1 MRYHSNL
8 LSKAFITIGI
18 TLLTTF
24 PLYAQEITQRE
35 SKAIVQVDK
44 MASSI
49 NNKVQPIRTDSP
61 RKTLE
66 TFKRLRNEY
75 ETSVNDYLRN
85 PTRTKSNQAALI
97 LDQFVALIDLSLVP
111 RASREEVGKQ
121 TVGYILDILGRI
133 EEPDLQSVPSA
144 ESLQDEK
151 GTVSW
156 RIPNTPIRI
165 DRIDEGAR
173 DGEYLFSKRTVRI
186 VPRFYQQIKNIPLRS
201 NLGITSWSRTFP
213 QLTGPLIPWSLV
225 AALPDRLKETWLGT
239 PIWKILSVIL
249 ITLVA
254 VIVLGFWFRLVERT
268 KPEGG
273 IREQLWYLL
282 MPCTV
287 IAVMIALNSF
297 FAYELNISGGFSRI
311 IDFSKIL
318 LQYFAFA
325 WIFWLLVHIVFEW
338 IILSPRIND
347 QSIDAKFLRLIADI
361 IGAVGIIMIFAIGGQ
376 ELGLPVL
383 SLLTGLGIG
392 GLAVALAIRP
402 TLENLIGGFVLY
414 LDRPIQ
420 VGDFCSFGGQKG
432 TVESIGIRSTQIRAG
447 DRTQISIPNAK
458 FADMDIVNWSR
469 RDQIRIQET
478 IGIRYETKPDQL
490 RYLLVEL
497 RKMLHAHPRVDSDTV
512 RVRFAGYGDSAL
524 QIDIRV
530 YARTTKFNEFVAIR
544 EDVFMRI
551 YEVVEKAGTGFAF
564 PSSTVYLGRDEGL
577 DKKLA
582 EEVIDKVEQWRR
594 SSELPFP
601 RLPTEYLEKIEDTL
615 DYPPTG
621 SPDAQLDIFQESLH
635 IDNLEVDP
643 DSSNNVKVQK

>member
-1 MRYHSNL
+1 MRNQSNL
-8 LSKAFITIGI
+8 LPKAFITIGI
-18 TLLTTF
+18 TLLAVF
-24 PLYAQEITQRE
+24 PIYPQEITQRE
-35 SKAIVQVDK
+35 SSAIVQADQ
-44 MASSI
+44 MASKI
-49 NNKVQPIRTDSP
+49 KNEVQPIRTDSP

-75 ETSVNDYLRN
+75 ETSINNYLRS

-97 LDQFVALIDLSLVP
+97 LDQFVALIDLSSVP

-133 EEPDLQSVPSA
+133 EEPDLQAAPNA

-151 GTVSW
+151 GAVSW

-165 DRIDEGAR
+165 DRIDEGTR

-186 VPRFYQQIKNIPLRS
+186 VPRFYQQIENLPLRS
-201 NLGITSWSRTFP
+201 DLGITSWSRTFP

-225 AALPDRLKETWLGT
+225 AALPDGLKDTWLST
-239 PIWKILSVIL
+239 PIWKIFTVIL
-249 ITLVA
+249 MTVVA
-254 VIVLGFWFRLVERT
+254 VIALGFWFRLVERM

-273 IREQLWYLL
+273 IREQLWNLL
-282 MPCTV
+282 MPSAI

-311 IDFSKIL
+311 VDLFKTL

-325 WIFWLLVHIVFEW
+325 WIFWLFVRIVFEW

-347 QSIDAKFLRLIADI
+347 QSVDAKFLRLIADI
-361 IGAVGIIMIFAIGGQ
+361 IGAVGIILILAVGGQ

-383 SLLTGLGIG
+383 SLLAGLGIG
-392 GLAVALAIRP
+392 GLAIALAIRP

-432 TVESIGIRSTQIRAG
+432 TVESIGIRSTQIRAI

-469 RDQIRIQET
+469 RDQILIQET
-478 IGIRYETKPDQL
+478 IGVRYETKPDQL

-497 RKMLHAHPRVDSDTV
+497 RKMLHAHPRFDSDTV

-524 QIDIRV
+524 KIDIRV
-530 YARTTKFNEFVAIR
+530 YARTREINEFVAIR

-551 YEVVEKAGTGFAF
+551 YDVVTKAGSGFAF
-564 PSSTVYLGRDEGL
+564 PSSTVYLGRDDGL
-577 DKKLA
+577 DKKLT
-582 EEVIDKVEQWRR
+582 EEAIDKVEQWRR
-594 SSELPFP
+594 SAELPFP

-635 IDNLEVDP
+635 IDY
-643 DSSNNVKVQK
+643 